1 MQQQVRQ
8 RLGRMRQLREQ
19 KQQVRQLEREQQQ
32 VREQPLVQELL
43 LSYRKQT
50 RQRQR

>member
-1 MQQQVRQ
+1 MRQ
-8 RLGRMRQLREQ
+8 RQEPMRPQREQ
-19 KQQVRQLEREQQQ
+19 KQQVRQLERGQ
-32 VREQPLVQELL
+32 VREQPLGRALELELL